1 MDEMKIGSNL
11 MKKLIAKLIKMT
23 VKNKLGYEVDIQ
35 LSELHAT
42 FIDGQ
47 AHIHLNADAEMSKD
61 ELIKII
67 KKTGL

>member
-11 MKKLIAKLIKMT
+11 MKKLIAKLIKMA

-42 FIDGQ
+42 IIDGQ
-47 AHIHLNADAEMSKD
+47 AHIHLNADAEISKD